1 MATDERVNTQLDAR
15 APLPLALVFAAL
27 FVAYQL
33 PEGLGQRVLHS
44 ASVQGVLM
52 VMFLPVAWLC
62 GRALGFRGFDA
73 WYMGLSRGWLA
84 LLAAGFALSLA
95 AKAASLGVG
104 AGLGIYRVTAGADA
118 GGWQLLATALWMLP
132 YTFIPSVAEDIV
144 TRGFVMRA
152 FPRLSARWLFIP
164 ASAALYVANHIYR
177 LGDGPAEWLMLFCFG
192 LAYAAALYYSRSLW
206 PAIGLH
212 WGWNFAGAFADRV
225 TSVDVLAPAQGPLV
239 SAAAHLAMLGVV
251 VLAARLMRRGPRAV
265 LQN

>member
-1 MATDERVNTQLDAR
+1 MKTDGLPITPPAAR
-15 APLPLALVFAAL
+15 SPLALSLVFAAL

-33 PEGLGQRVLHS
+33 PEGLGQRLLHS
-44 ASVQGVLM
+44 APAQAVLM

-62 GRALGFRGFDA
+62 GRALGYRGFDA
-73 WYMGLSRGWLA
+73 WYMGRSRRWLA
-84 LLAAGFALSLA
+84 LLAAGFVLSLM
-95 AKAASLGVG
+95 AKAVSLYLGD
-104 AGLGIYRVTAGADA
+104 GLGIYRVTMGGGA
-118 GGWQLLATALWMLP
+118 GGWRLLSAALWMLP

-152 FPRLSARWLFIP
+152 FPRLSMRWLFIP
-164 ASAALYVANHIYR
+164 ASAALYVANHIFR
-177 LGDGPAEWLMLFCFG
+177 LAAGPAEWLRLFCFG

-212 WGWNFAGAFADRV
+212 WGWNFAGAFADHAV
-225 TSVDVLAPAQGPLV
+225 TVDVLAPAQGPLV

-251 VLAARLMRRGPRAV
+251 VLAARLVRREPRAV

>member
-1 MATDERVNTQLDAR
+1 MKTAALVNTPLAAR
-15 APLPLALVFAAL
+15 SPLALALVFAAL

-33 PEGLGQRVLHS
+33 PEGVGQHLLHS
-44 ASVQGVLM
+44 VPVQAVLM

-95 AKAASLGVG
+95 AKAGALGAG
-104 AGLGIYRVTAGADA
+104 AGLGIYRVTAGAGA
-118 GGWQLLATALWMLP
+118 GGWQLLAAAVGLLA

-144 TRGFVMRA
+144 TRGFLMRA
-152 FPRLSARWLFIP
+152 FPRLPRRWLFIP

-177 LGDGPAEWLMLFCFG
+177 LGDGPAEWLRIFCFG

-212 WGWNFAGAFADRV
+212 WGWNFAGEFADRV
-225 TSVDVLAPAQGPLV
+225 ATVDVLAPAQGPLV
-239 SAAAHLAMLGVV
+239 SGAAHLALLGMV
-251 VLAARLMRRGPRAV
+251 VLAARLMRRAPHAV